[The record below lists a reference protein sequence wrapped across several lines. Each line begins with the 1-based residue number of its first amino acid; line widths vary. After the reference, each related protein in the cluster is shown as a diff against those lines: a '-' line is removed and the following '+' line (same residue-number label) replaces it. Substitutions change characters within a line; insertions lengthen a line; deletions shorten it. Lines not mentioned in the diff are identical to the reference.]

1 MLHNLGL
8 LFDAAW
14 KVLAVGLLL
23 GAGLPALFALGIRS
37 MAYGVGGA
45 AEIDTTAS
53 PHPVGRALGIL
64 CFALVAEEVPRGV
77 LRRYPI
83 IVASGFGK
91 SVSFEHIFPVLVDKH

>member
-64 CFALVAEEVPRGV
+64 CFALVAAAV
-77 LRRYPI
+77 LLGITI
-83 IVASGFGK
+83 IVASGFAK

>member
-64 CFALVAEEVPRGV
+64 CFALVAAAV
-77 LRRYPI
+77 LLGITI
-83 IVASGFGK
+83 IVTSGFGK

>member
-23 GAGLPALFALGIRS
+23 GAGLPALFALGIRY

-64 CFALVAEEVPRGV
+64 CFALVAAAV
-77 LRRYPI
+77 LLGITI

>member
-64 CFALVAEEVPRGV
+64 CFAIVAAAV
-77 LRRYPI
+77 LLGITI

>member
-45 AEIDTTAS
+45 AEPDSSAGCAAATPRAS
-53 PHPVGRALGIL
+53 RNQPRSRVKGLVVIGEAISACRRARGRCA
-64 CFALVAEEVPRGV
+64 R
-77 LRRYPI
+77 
-83 IVASGFGK
+83 S
-91 SVSFEHIFPVLVDKH
+91 

>member
-23 GAGLPALFALGIRS
+23 GAGLPALFALGVRS

-45 AEIDTTAS
+45 AEIDTTAA

-64 CFALVAEEVPRGV
+64 CFALVAAAV
-77 LRRYPI
+77 LLGITI

-91 SVSFEHIFPVLVDKH
+91 SVSFEHILPVLVDKH

>member
-53 PHPVGRALGIL
+53 PHPVAMPLLGGGP
-64 CFALVAEEVPRGV
+64 A
-77 LRRYPI
+77 
-83 IVASGFGK
+83 
-91 SVSFEHIFPVLVDKH
+91 

>member
-64 CFALVAEEVPRGV
+64 CFALVAAAV
-77 LRRYPI
+77 LLGITI